1 MMNSHKIIQMNIFKR
16 ELKTAIR
23 AEIENFTKT
32 AITNDYIKKGLIKR
46 GAKISDDWGK
56 NDKLVIKTLSNLHN
70 GNRQETLVNLK
81 KLKEQCNKELNHY
94 IFDNTDDKSVIITNK
109 GDKLETGASDG
120 VKEMAKR
127 AKDVEIRLK
136 DYIKIAM
143 EIDSIIGYWKL
154 KNVDGVSLYPKN
166 II

>member
-16 ELKTAIR
+16 QLKTAII
-23 AEIENFTKT
+23 AEIDNFGRT
-32 AITNDYIKKGLIKR
+32 AITNDLIKKGLIER
-46 GAKISDDWGK
+46 GAKVSEDWGK
-56 NDKLVIKTLSNLHN
+56 NDKLVIKTLTYLHN
-70 GNRQETLVNLK
+70 GDRTQTLVNLK

-94 IFDNTDDKSVIITNK
+94 IFDNKDDKSVIITNK
-109 GDKLETGASDG
+109 NNKLATGASDG
-120 VKEMAKR
+120 IKEMAKR

-143 EIDSIIGYWKL
+143 EIDSIIGYWKFTD
-154 KNVDGVSLYPKN
+154 VDGVSLYPKN

>member
-1 MMNSHKIIQMNIFKR
+1 MNIFKR

-23 AEIENFTKT
+23 AEIENFAKN
-32 AITNDYIKKGLIKR
+32 AITNDFIKKRLIEG

-56 NDKLVIKTLSNLHN
+56 NDRLIITTLTNLHN
-70 GNRQETLVNLK
+70 GNRQETFVNLK

-94 IFDNTDDKSVIITNK
+94 IFDNADDKSVIITNH
-109 GDKLETGASDG
+109 GDRLETGASDG
-120 VKEMAKR
+120 VREMAKR

>member
-1 MMNSHKIIQMNIFKR
+1 MNIFKR
-16 ELKTAIR
+16 QLKTAIR
-23 AEIENFTKT
+23 AEIENFGKT
-32 AITNDYIKKGLIKR
+32 AITNDFIKKGLIER

-56 NDKLVIKTLSNLHN
+56 NDKLVIKTLTNLHN

-94 IFDNTDDKSVIITNK
+94 IFDNKDDKSVIITNK
-109 GDKLETGASDG
+109 NNKLATGASDG

-127 AKDVEIRLK
+127 AKDVEKRLK
-136 DYIKIAM
+136 DYIKMAM
-143 EIDSIIGYWKL
+143 EIDSIIGYWRL
-154 KNVDGVSLYPKN
+154 KDVDGTSIYPKN